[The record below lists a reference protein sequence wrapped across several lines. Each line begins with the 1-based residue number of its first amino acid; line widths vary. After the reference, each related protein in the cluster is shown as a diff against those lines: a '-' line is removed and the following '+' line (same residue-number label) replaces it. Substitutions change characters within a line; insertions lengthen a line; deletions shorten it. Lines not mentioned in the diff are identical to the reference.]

1 MSSLFPIS
9 PHHPW
14 LAPLAGFT
22 DLSFRLLC
30 RELGASVACTE
41 MISAKGLVFG
51 SKGTRDLLATCPED
65 TPLVVQLF
73 GAEPEY
79 IARAMDILLEQGFR
93 YFDLNS
99 GCPVKKVVKTGSGA
113 ALLKTPALLVHLV
126 KIMADKA
133 GTNRVGVKIRLGWR
147 TDEPVYLDLAPQLEK
162 AGAAWITLH
171 PRSARQGFAGQ
182 ADWTCLAEL
191 VKQVSVPVI
200 ASGDLLHAEDGVR
213 CLEQTGVAAIMF
225 ARGALNDPA
234 IFRRFHALMQ
244 GKPLPPKTA
253 AELVTTMERFM
264 ALSAAHGSEA
274 RALLRM
280 RTLAPRFV
288 RDFPGSR
295 AARSYLTGC
304 RTWED
309 FAQGIQ
315 RLV

>member
-1 MSSLFPIS
+1 MASLFPIS
-9 PHHPW
+9 PQHPW

-22 DLSFRLLC
+22 DLAFRLLC
-30 RELGASVACTE
+30 REQGACVACTE

-73 GAEPEY
+73 GSEPEY

-113 ALLKTPALLVHLV
+113 ALLKTPDLLVHLV
-126 KIMADKA
+126 RIMAEKA
-133 GTNRVGVKIRLGWR
+133 GENRVGVKIRLGWR
-147 TDEPVYLDLAPQLEK
+147 ADEPVYLDLAPRLEQ

-171 PRSARQGFAGQ
+171 PRFARQGFAGQ
-182 ADWTCLAEL
+182 AQWDCLSQL
-191 VKQVSVPVI
+191 TQRVSVPVI
-200 ASGDLLHAEDGVR
+200 ASGDLFTAQDGVR
-213 CLEQTGVAAIMF
+213 CLEQTQVDAIMF
-225 ARGALNDPA
+225 ARGALNDPTV
-234 IFRRFHALMQ
+234 FKRFHALMHQ
-244 GKPLPPKTA
+244 RPVPPKTA
-253 AELVTTMERFM
+253 TELVSTMERFM
-264 ALSAAHGSEA
+264 ELSTIHGSQA

-295 AARSYLTGC
+295 ALRSSLTTC
-304 RTWED
+304 RTWEE
-309 FAQGIQ
+309 FARAIN
-315 RLV
+315 RLR